1 MLDIR
6 IQILARTRREQILVK
21 TGHVQSR
28 GRSMAQKNIRG
39 ERIPLPPN
47 VVACER
53 PGEPGAL

>member
-1 MLDIR
+1 VNQGGIVLAERAIR
-6 IQILARTRREQILVK
+6 
-21 TGHVQSR
+21 
-28 GRSMAQKNIRG
+28 MAQKNIRG